1 MGKADNMTV
10 WEMPNYIVF
19 RIIIIT
25 SANNNILEP
34 VNIGC
39 LSPQSENLTKL
50 LTKKKWLFCHGEC
63 LAYQHGQWSL
73 CVCMGFFFCI
83 PFSHYALFVLAHV
96 SYYYISQYYWHD
108 SSMIKSSAE
117 FNLAA
122 KHAII
127 QPVGHRPGS
136 FKITWNYA
144 TASSWGHTLCTG
156 AQL

>member
-50 LTKKKWLFCHGEC
+50 LTKKNDCFAMGSVWLTNMDNDHYVFV
-63 LAYQHGQWSL
+63 W
-73 CVCMGFFFCI
+73 VFFCI

>member
-1 MGKADNMTV
+1 MGSVWLTNMDNDHYVFV
-10 WEMPNYIVF
+10 W
-19 RIIIIT
+19 
-25 SANNNILEP
+25 
-34 VNIGC
+34 G
-39 LSPQSENLTKL
+39 
-50 LTKKKWLFCHGEC
+50 
-63 LAYQHGQWSL
+63 
-73 CVCMGFFFCI
+73 FFCI